1 MRTTAPGGDLAGFL
15 PRIGAAL
22 LDLSVLV
29 LLITIVVAITG
40 RDPRA
45 SQDLVVVATAFFPLL
60 YAFPLL
66 IRSDRRNGQTLGKQV
81 LGIRVV
87 REDAQPMGP
96 GSALVREFVGKGLL
110 GLVPFFAI
118 VDYLFPFADTRR
130 QAIHDKIATTFVVRA
145 DAVPD
150 LPEEQAS
157 EPVDYSLSEDPF
169 GADR

>member
-1 MRTTAPGGDLAGFL
+1 MQRGDDLAGFL

-29 LLITIVVAITG
+29 VLLTIVVSITG
-40 RDPRA
+40 RNPRE
-45 SQDLVVVATAFFPLL
+45 SQNLVIVATVLFPLL
-60 YAFPLL
+60 YAAPLL
-66 IRSDRRNGQTLGKQV
+66 VRGGQRNGQTLGKQA

-87 REDAQPMGP
+87 REDARPMGAS
-96 GSALVREFVGKGLL
+96 SALAREFVGKGLL

-118 VDYLFPFADTRR
+118 VDYLFPFADGRR
-130 QAIHDKIATTFVVRA
+130 QAIHDKIGTTFVVRA

-150 LPEEQAS
+150 LPEEDQAT
-157 EPVDYSLSEDPF
+157 DFSLSEDPF